1 MKKKILMLIVVSVTI
16 IIVPIFLDYCIL
28 GNKINSNV
36 SNEIWMAFFG
46 SYFGGLFGAVATM
59 MVLFDTQNSR
69 RKIEEKNKKEQEEE
83 RKLSIR
89 PCLQVREKVIG
100 MIEHLCSGNNA
111 YYISYEKGE
120 MKQRRNIP
128 QRIEYCF
135 SDYYIIET
143 ELRNVGMGSA
153 ISLNAYIDEKQFL
166 FNDSLG
172 VEQVLKIYFLF
183 KKEELYHKEVK
194 VTFEDTDIMGL
205 VKYKQEEI
213 FLMYRNDNEILK
225 KYTQFLTLPQVIE

>member
-135 SDYYIIET
+135 SDYYSIET

-183 KKEELYHKEVK
+183 KNEELYHKEVK

-213 FLMYRNDNEILK
+213 FLMYRDDNEILK
-225 KYTQFLTLPQVIE
+225 LYTQYLTLPQVIE

>member
-1 MKKKILMLIVVSVTI
+1 M
-16 IIVPIFLDYCIL
+16 
-28 GNKINSNV
+28 
-36 SNEIWMAFFG
+36 
-46 SYFGGLFGAVATM
+46 
-59 MVLFDTQNSR
+59 R
-69 RKIEEKNKKEQEEE
+69 KEQEEE

-183 KKEELYHKEVK
+183 KNEELYHKEVK
-194 VTFEDTDIMGL
+194 VKD
-205 VKYKQEEI
+205 
-213 FLMYRNDNEILK
+213 
-225 KYTQFLTLPQVIE
+225 

>member
-1 MKKKILMLIVVSVTI
+1 MKKKILMLMMVSSAI

-46 SYFGGLFGAVATM
+46 SYFGGLFGAIATM
-59 MVLFDTQNSR
+59 MVLLDTQSSR

-89 PCLQVREKVIG
+89 PCLQVREQVIARTG
-100 MIEHLCSGNNA
+100 QLCSGNNV

-120 MKQRRNIP
+120 IKQRRSMP
-128 QRIEYCF
+128 QKIEHYF
-135 SDYYIIET
+135 SDYYVIEA

-172 VEQVLKIYFLF
+172 VEQILKVYYLF
-183 KKEELYHKEVK
+183 NMEELYHKEVK
-194 VTFEDTDIMGL
+194 ITFEDTDIMGL

-213 FLMYRNDNEILK
+213 FLIYRDDKDILK
-225 KYTQFLTLPQVIE
+225 KYMKYLTLPQVME